1 MKRFLI
7 LAVGVVGL
15 GGFLALGQAAKAPS
29 ATEDLT
35 VITSDKLTFDYKKH
49 YALFEDNVV
58 VVDPQMKLMSERM
71 TVTFNESN
79 KVENIRAEGKVI
91 IVQEDKTANS
101 DLAVYNVDTGEIV
114 LTGHPTVTRGKD
126 VLRGEK
132 ITFWRD
138 ENRMR
143 VEKGATLYLQ
153 NTGGKGGKG
162 DLLGGGLGGK

>member
-1 MKRFLI
+1 MAVGVMGLGGM
-7 LAVGVVGL
+7 LAVGQV
-15 GGFLALGQAAKAPS
+15 AKPQS

-49 YALFEDNVV
+49 YALFENNVV

-79 KVENIRAEGKVI
+79 KVENIRAEGKVV

-101 DLAVYNVDTGEIV
+101 DLATYNVNTGEIV
-114 LTGHPTVTRGKD
+114 LTGHPTVTRGRD

-143 VEKGATLYLQ
+143 VEKGATLFLQ
-153 NTGGKGGKG
+153 NSGKGGKG
-162 DLLGGGLGGK
+162 DLMGGGAGGK

>member
-1 MKRFLI
+1 MKRFLM
-7 LAVGVVGL
+7 LTAGCMMLGAAAVH
-15 GGFLALGQAAKAPS
+15 GQVTKPPAPS
-29 ATEDLT
+29 EDLT

-58 VVDPQMKLMSERM
+58 VVDPQMKLMSQQM

-79 KVENIRAEGKVI
+79 KVQTIRAEGKVV
-91 IVQEDKTANS
+91 IVQQDKVANS
-101 DLAVYNVDTGEIV
+101 DLATYNVATGEIV

-143 VEKGATLYLQ
+143 VEKGATLFLQ
-153 NTGGKGGKG
+153 SGGKGANG
-162 DLLGGGLGGK
+162 DILGGSLGGK

>member
-1 MKRFLI
+1 MKRFLQ
-7 LAVGVVGL
+7 LAIVVSGL
-15 GGFLALGQAAKAPS
+15 GAVLAFGQAAKPAS

-79 KVENIRAEGKVI
+79 KVESIRAEGKVV

-101 DLAVYNVDTGEIV
+101 DLALYNVDTGEIV

-143 VEKGATLYLQ
+143 VEKGATLFLQ
-153 NTGGKGGKG
+153 NAGKGGKG
-162 DLLGGGLGGK
+162 DLMGGGLGGK

>member
-1 MKRFLI
+1 MKRY
-7 LAVGVVGL
+7 V
-15 GGFLALGQAAKAPS
+15 FLALGVTFLGGALAFGQAAKPGS

-58 VVDPQMKLMSERM
+58 VVDPQMKLMSDRM

-79 KVENIRAEGKVI
+79 KVESIRAEGKVL
-91 IVQEDKTANS
+91 IVQDDKTANS
-101 DLAVYNVDTGEIV
+101 DLAIYNVGTGEIV

-143 VEKGATLYLQ
+143 VEKGATLFLQ
-153 NTGGKGGKG
+153 NTGKGGKG
-162 DLLGGGLGGK
+162 DLMGGGLGGK

>member
-1 MKRFLI
+1 MKRY
-7 LAVGVVGL
+7 V
-15 GGFLALGQAAKAPS
+15 FLAMAVACMGGAFAFGQAAKSAS

-58 VVDPQMKLMSERM
+58 VVDPQMKLMSSRM
-71 TVTFNESN
+71 TVTFNDSN
-79 KVENIRAEGKVI
+79 KVENIRAEGKVV

-101 DLAVYNVDTGEIV
+101 DLAIYNVGTGEIV
-114 LTGHPTVTRGKD
+114 LTGHPTVTRGQD

-143 VEKGATLYLQ
+143 VEKGATLFLQ